1 MPEKIKT
8 RDFKVTKIIP
18 ALLARTHFGQI
29 LERAMKNQDR
39 FLISRKGEAA
49 AVIMSVEDYLL
60 NVIKQP
66 EVLTKQQEQARQAG
80 SDRMSLEEIDAEIAA
95 FRKGE

>member
-1 MPEKIKT
+1 MGKISRE

-18 ALLARTHFGQI
+18 ALMARTHFGQI

-49 AVIMSVEDYLL
+49 AVIMSVEDYLV

-66 EVLTKQQEQARQAG
+66 EVLTRLQEQARQAE
-80 SDRMSLEEIDAEIAA
+80 SDKMSLEDIDAEIAA